1 MKRWLCVIDFV
12 MLWFLFH
19 RKDEI
24 VAAGDLVTGDG
35 MAAALAATTEST
47 VC

>member
-1 MKRWLCVIDFV
+1 MCDIDSV
-12 MLWFLFH
+12 HWSSSFH

-35 MAAALAATTEST
+35 MAAALAAATTET
-47 VC
+47 VW